1 MRRVGGLEASM
12 RAWALVLVLGL
23 SCAAAAAEAAMIK
36 ETVSCQVKDTGSGA
50 VSQPAFGTVQ
60 LDPSGTF
67 SGKLK
72 TPDVFP
78 GGGTLSG
85 FLVCSVFCSGVEF
98 QPVSCGHLGDL
109 GPKKSFSVKVKHY
122 ADVISV
128 PCASPSLRVAGGD
141 GPLAIDCLGS
151 YTH

>member
-1 MRRVGGLEASM
+1 M
-12 RAWALVLVLGL
+12 RAWVLALVLGL
-23 SCAAAAAEAAMIK
+23 SCGAVAAKAAMIK
-36 ETVSCQVKDTGSGA
+36 ETVSCQVRDTGIGV
-50 VSQPAFGTVQ
+50 VSQPSFGTVQ
-60 LDPSGTF
+60 LDASGTF

-85 FLVCSVFCSGVEF
+85 FVVCSAFCEGVES
-98 QPVSCGHLGDL
+98 QRVSCGHLGSL

-128 PCASPSLRVAGGD
+128 PCASPSLRVSGGD
-141 GPLAIDCLGS
+141 GPLTMDCLGS